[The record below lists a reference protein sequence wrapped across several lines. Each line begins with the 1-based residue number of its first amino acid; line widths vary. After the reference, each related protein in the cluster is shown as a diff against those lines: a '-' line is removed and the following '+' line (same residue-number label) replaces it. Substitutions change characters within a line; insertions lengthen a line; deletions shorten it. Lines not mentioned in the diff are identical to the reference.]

1 MGMEPWTP
9 RDEALQREAIRKRA
23 MDRRWE
29 DLQKI
34 TWEDVMSLREKMMYG
49 LLLAVVCAFAVM
61 VVVLVAVLR

>member
-1 MGMEPWTP
+1 MAGEPWTP

-34 TWEDVMSLREKMMYG
+34 TWEDVMSMREKTMYG

-61 VVVLVAVLR
+61 VVLLVAVLK